1 MPGFPALEQHRG
13 TQMNLGHR
21 AHSTAVRLSL
31 ALSAGVIVSTT
42 LVVLPAGGAAP
53 VPVAPTSAG
62 AAAIY
67 FRTTESFLVVKRR
80 HAGRYNWTEDGC
92 SVPPT
97 LKVSVPAL
105 QFASTTFA
113 AQCAQHD
120 FAYRNFGG
128 SLHLDRSEARRA
140 SVDRFFYRQMRARCE
155 QPDVVR
161 ARRKTVCRLS
171 ARAFY
176 LAVRSF
182 GRL

>member
-80 HAGRYNWTEDGC
+80 HAGRYNWTDDGC

-97 LKVSVPAL
+97 LKVSVLAL
-105 QFASTTFA
+105 QFAATTFA

-140 SVDRFFYRQMRARCE
+140 SVDRFFHRQMRARCE

>member
-1 MPGFPALEQHRG
+1 MPGFPALEQPRG
-13 TQMNLGHR
+13 TRMHIEHR
-21 AHSTAVRLSL
+21 ARSTAARLYV
-31 ALSAGVIVSTT
+31 ALSACVIISTT
-42 LVVLPAGGAAP
+42 MVALPAGAATKAP
-53 VPVAPTSAG
+53 GAPTPAG

-80 HAGRYNWTEDGC
+80 HAGQYIWTDDGC

-105 QFASTTFA
+105 QFASQTFA

-155 QPDVVR
+155 EPDVVR
-161 ARRKTVCRLS
+161 ARRKTLCRLS